1 MRRRAFVA
9 GAAALVACGPSD
21 LRAQCRDDADGVH
34 DARGRI
40 LAFAHDGGSI
50 RIAHE
55 EIPGYMRAMTMS
67 FSPCP
72 SVETRG
78 LAVGDRIA
86 FRFSRGE
93 GGHFLILSLRR
104 LEPTVAPAG

>member
-9 GAAALVACGPSD
+9 GAAALVVCGHAD
-21 LRAQCRDDADGVH
+21 LRAQCRDSEGSGH
-34 DARGRI
+34 DARGQI
-40 LAFAHDGGSI
+40 VAFAADGASM

-55 EIPGYMRAMTMS
+55 AIPGYMRAMTMS
-67 FSPCP
+67 FAPCP

-78 LAVGDRIA
+78 LAVGDRVA
-86 FRFSRGE
+86 FRFTRGE

-104 LEPTVAPAG
+104 LDATDPPAG